1 MNLSYMYQYCTL
13 DISHQPSGVTG
24 QLHLMTSWQLQQP
37 SKDNKLTTVLTNCTL
52 LFSEDR
58 YWPIDGPI
66 FLGARLVY
74 LSRPNLLVCWAL
86 IRVAQNVS
94 RPAVPIFLQ
103 NGPKVRSKYKDLHR
117 TRHTNPLS
125 PCSRFDGPFVLT
137 GSWPRYWLVC
147 FERKVVLSN
156 KTSINKIASFTTLDP
171 CRSQTA
177 TARRR
182 ITRNQAQKRPISAI
196 RLNHDRCPSQY
207 IIPHP
212 TDASN
217 RQFLISGLEGKKS
230 RGSQNTTLRGSR

>member
-1 MNLSYMYQYCTL
+1 
-13 DISHQPSGVTG
+13 
-24 QLHLMTSWQLQQP
+24 
-37 SKDNKLTTVLTNCTL
+37 LTAGIDLLWEREVL
-52 LFSEDR
+52 
-58 YWPIDGPI
+58 
-66 FLGARLVY
+66 
-74 LSRPNLLVCWAL
+74 
-86 IRVAQNVS
+86 
-94 RPAVPIFLQ
+94 
-103 NGPKVRSKYKDLHR
+103 
-117 TRHTNPLS
+117 
-125 PCSRFDGPFVLT
+125 
-137 GSWPRYWLVC
+137 
-147 FERKVVLSN
+147 LSN
-156 KTSINKIASFTTLDP
+156 EPPINNIASFTTHDP

>member
-94 RPAVPIFLQ
+94 RPAVPIFLKMAQ
-103 NGPKVRSKYKDLHR
+103 KSAVSTRISTVRGTLIHYPR
-117 TRHTNPLS
+117 P
-125 PCSRFDGPFVLT
+125 PGLT
-137 GSWPRYWLVC
+137 ARSFWLVVD
-147 FERKVVLSN
+147 RGTDSSVLRE
-156 KTSINKIASFTTLDP
+156 K
-171 CRSQTA
+171 
-177 TARRR
+177 
-182 ITRNQAQKRPISAI
+182 
-196 RLNHDRCPSQY
+196 
-207 IIPHP
+207 
-212 TDASN
+212 
-217 RQFLISGLEGKKS
+217 
-230 RGSQNTTLRGSR
+230 